1 MYRYIHINYPGSRE
15 KKGCHEKKLLPS
27 RYTVAQP
34 VAYKAG
40 TPHRGASDA
49 SEDSELHTRNFQVC
63 RGPMY
68 VYYYRTYEKAVSGG
82 GRGGKRRTCAKGP
95 YQPALRP
102 SPQASPTC
110 CGLSLSYDFKV

>member
-63 RGPMY
+63 RGPTSESSGFSY
-68 VYYYRTYEKAVSGG
+68 V
-82 GRGGKRRTCAKGP
+82 
-95 YQPALRP
+95 LRP
-102 SPQASPTC
+102 KPELRLQ
-110 CGLSLSYDFKV
+110 SLKFIVFITGGPGTKLCAGERGEVRDM

>member
-40 TPHRGASDA
+40 YNDTRRG
-49 SEDSELHTRNFQVC
+49 EV
-63 RGPMY
+63 
-68 VYYYRTYEKAVSGG
+68 
-82 GRGGKRRTCAKGP
+82 GRGEARVMVG
-95 YQPALRP
+95 
-102 SPQASPTC
+102 
-110 CGLSLSYDFKV
+110 